1 MYHLYTSLIYIKVCT
16 FIQTWQLRLP
26 LAFASYS
33 GGFVYRHHW
42 LTAETKRG
50 RRVSRN
56 PIVSGRFKSRLT
68 LLFGAMCLLAA
79 VAEAQDQSGSS
90 SVFTQQSSSGLNI
103 QSSLSELTNQNPY
116 SGSISN
122 QKPVPGSIPIT
133 LLDAID
139 RGLKYNL
146 GLYTSQTSQQTVQAA
161 RLKALADLL
170 PNLNAHAADEIQQ
183 INLAT
188 FGLSIPG
195 FPTIVGPFNVVDFR
209 ATVSAPILDFQAINK
224 WRSANQSVSAAEL
237 GYRNAREL
245 VVLTVGFSYVQALA
259 SEARVN
265 AVEAQLK
272 TAQTLYQQAVDQKN
286 AGVVPA
292 IDALRA
298 QVEMQA
304 QQQRLVTVR
313 NELDKQKLQ
322 LARIIGLPVAQ
333 EYTLAQKI
341 PYTPA
346 PEMTVDDAITRAL
359 RDRPDYAAAQARLRA
374 AEYSIHAAESERLPR
389 IGFNG
394 DYGTIGRTLANNHG
408 TFTAAGAVTVPIF
421 EGGRIKGDIDQA
433 QAALNQRKA
442 EAEDMRGRIEY
453 EVRAAFLDLNSA
465 AEQVRVATST
475 LDLAN
480 QTLAQ
485 SQDRF
490 RAGVTNNLEVVE
502 AQEAVANS
510 NESLISSTLQ
520 FNLAKLAL
528 ARSLGVAERATK
540 DFLGGI
546 P

>member
-1 MYHLYTSLIYIKVCT
+1 MSRDHILFATSRFRKLATLTSAVC
-16 FIQTWQLRLP
+16 
-26 LAFASYS
+26 
-33 GGFVYRHHW
+33 
-42 LTAETKRG
+42 
-50 RRVSRN
+50 
-56 PIVSGRFKSRLT
+56 
-68 LLFGAMCLLAA
+68 LFSVLAA
-79 VAEAQDQSGSS
+79 AQDQYANPN
-90 SVFTQQSSSGLNI
+90 VFTGQPSSGI
-103 QSSLSELTNQNPY
+103 DVQSSLSEFTNQNPY
-116 SGSISN
+116 TGSTSN
-122 QKPVPGSIPIT
+122 EKVVPGSVPIT

-146 GLYTSQTSQQTVQAA
+146 GLYTSQISQQTVQAS
-161 RLKALADLL
+161 RLQALANLL
-170 PNLNAHAADEIQQ
+170 PNLNAHAADEVQQ

-188 FGLSIPG
+188 YGLSVPGIPA
-195 FPTIVGPFNVVDFR
+195 IVGPFNVVDFR
-209 ATVSAPILDFQAINK
+209 AVVSTPILDFQAINK
-224 WRSANQSVSAAEL
+224 WRSANQNVSAAQY

-245 VVLTVGFSYVQALA
+245 VVLVVGYSYVQSLA
-259 SEARVN
+259 DEARVN
-265 AVEAQLK
+265 AVQAQLT
-272 TAQTLYQQAVDQKN
+272 TAQTLYQQATDQKN

-304 QQQRLVTVR
+304 QQERLVTVR
-313 NELDKQKLQ
+313 NDLDKQKLQ
-322 LARIIGLPVAQ
+322 LARVIGLPVGQ
-333 EYTLAQKI
+333 EFSLAQKI

-346 PEMTVDDAITRAL
+346 PPLTVDEAIARAL
-359 RDRPDYAAAQARLRA
+359 RDRPDFAEAQARVRA
-374 AEYSIHAAESERLPR
+374 AEYSARAAESERLPR
-389 IGFNG
+389 VGFNG

-421 EGGRIKGDIDQA
+421 EGGRIKGDIEQA

-442 EAEDMRGRIEY
+442 EAQDMRGLIEY
-453 EVRAAFLDLNSA
+453 QVRSSFLDLNSA

-485 SQDRF
+485 AQDRF
-490 RAGVTNNLEVVE
+490 RAGVTNNLEVVQ

-510 NESLISSTLQ
+510 NEALIDSTLQ